1 MGWRTGAPRPPS
13 DIRYSVRKWKRGG
26 TPRAASLPTNDD
38 GLLAERVERLLEAAG
53 MRFLGLRERLE
64 PVGDLVEAFLA
75 GGLRHAG
82 IHVGVFMCLAGNRR
96 SEILIGRADRLA
108 GRRIADFL
116 QVFEMAVRMAGLAF
130 RGRAEH
136 GRDVVVAFDIR
147 LLCEIEIAAVRLAL
161 AGEGLFQIRF
171 RLTAL

>member
-38 GLLAERVERLLEAAG
+38 GLLAERVERFLEAAG
-53 MRFLGLRERLE
+53 MRFLGLGERLE

-82 IHVGVFMCLAGNRR
+82 IHVGVFMRLAGDGG
-96 SEILIGRADRLA
+96 SEILCGVADRLA
-108 GRRIADFL
+108 GRRVTDFL
-116 QVFEMAVRMAGLAF
+116 QIFEMAMRMASLTF

-136 GRDVVVAFDIR
+136 GGDIVIAFDIR
-147 LLCEIEIAAVRLAL
+147 LLREIEIAAVRLAL
-161 AGEGLFQIRF
+161 AGKSLLQIRF
-171 RLTAL
+171 RLAAL

>member
-82 IHVGVFMCLAGNRR
+82 IHVGVLVRLACNGG
-96 SEILIGRADRLA
+96 SEILRRVTDRLA
-108 GRRIADFL
+108 GRWIADFL
-116 QVFEMAVRMAGLAF
+116 KIFEMAMGVTGLSF

-136 GRDVVVAFDIR
+136 
-147 LLCEIEIAAVRLAL
+147 
-161 AGEGLFQIRF
+161 
-171 RLTAL
+171 